1 MNQLPYLAGLATRHA
16 WAEREYARLHA
27 DLVEARLRAR
37 AHDVR
42 RAARIRRWLLGGV
55 PERIGAR
62 PVRRRPARSRP
73 RARHR
78 SRSFSR
84 PTSSSPPAN
93 RARRSTGSP
102 EPPA

>member
-55 PERIGAR
+55 PERIGGRRAAR
-62 PVRRRPARSRP
+62 PAGPARPARPAAYCARAAARP
-73 RARHR
+73 AGAAATAGGAR
-78 SRSFSR
+78 
-84 PTSSSPPAN
+84 
-93 RARRSTGSP
+93 
-102 EPPA
+102 